1 MIPKVQDQEQ
11 DTLTR
16 IDDQEEC
23 RRSVEFV
30 GICFGCLL
38 IIAGM
43 VMGYLLCDLLQ
54 EFNFSPLE
62 LFRSLSL

>member
-1 MIPKVQDQEQ
+1 MDPQTTQNLDQ

-23 RRSVEFV
+23 RRSVEFA

-38 IIAGM
+38 VIVGI
-43 VMGYLLCDLLQ
+43 VIGYLLCDLL
-54 EFNFSPLE
+54 NT
-62 LFRSLSL
+62 